1 MTELF
6 RRSYEVQTLITALSA
21 MSIGDTASYAA
32 LSEAVG
38 KPVAGCTPAL
48 TSARSIVEKERGY
61 VFGTLYRQGIKRLA
75 DAEIVQASHAN
86 RTRISR
92 AAKKSLRHLG
102 SIKDFTALPP
112 DLQRTHTAHMTVM
125 AVIAENAS
133 RATIKRLEIAAQ
145 PDPSALLAHLAG
157 KVA

>member
-6 RRSYEVQTLITALSA
+6 RRSYEVQAIVTALSA
-21 MSIGDTASYAA
+21 LNIGDTASYAA
-32 LSEAVG
+32 LSEAAG
-38 KPVAGCTPAL
+38 KPIATIYPAL
-48 TSARSIVEKERGY
+48 VSARSIVEKERGY
-61 VFGTLYRQGIKRLA
+61 VFGTLYKQGIKRLA
-75 DAEIVQASHAN
+75 DAEIVQSAHSA
-86 RTRISR
+86 RSRISR
-92 AAKKSLRHLG
+92 AAKKAIRHLG
-102 SIKDFTALPP
+102 SLKDYSALPP
-112 DLQRTHTAHMTVM
+112 ELQRTHTAHMTVM